1 LGRVDN
7 CVVLGCN
14 QHKRNWRMILDV
26 TPYSMLPLN
35 ICYKW
40 AWLMWPR
47 CLCQILAIVVINIG
61 LEIIWVK
68 GQDSPILYKS
78 LTLQQLV
85 MSWQWESNREQ
96 IRFYKIIFILEVS
109 RCLIKQRFF
118 CNLWTCK
125 KLDMMITS
133 PWWGVIGTSPSPSI
147 AWVIFL
153 PKITTWIGSMGL

>member
-1 LGRVDN
+1 
-7 CVVLGCN
+7 
-14 QHKRNWRMILDV
+14 
-26 TPYSMLPLN
+26 
-35 ICYKW
+35 
-40 AWLMWPR
+40 
-47 CLCQILAIVVINIG
+47 
-61 LEIIWVK
+61 
-68 GQDSPILYKS
+68 
-78 LTLQQLV
+78 

-118 CNLWTCK
+118 CNPWTCK

-147 AWVIFL
+147 AWVILL